1 MRAKHWLAICIVAL
15 LADIFTLH
23 LNQHIIRLITKPMIV
38 LPLIGLVLSRFTK
51 IKSSRKYL
59 LLFALLSAWVGDI
72 VLIFATKSNNLY
84 LIGIF
89 SFLIAQIL
97 YSALFLQFKKKHSNW
112 LWLTGIVCYS
122 YGILLFLFFK
132 PHLDESLKTHVMV
145 YMLIIC
151 TMLILSFHIEKSV
164 TQKLI
169 ALGAVLFILSDTLLA
184 NQMFYRKWMLGDQVL
199 MILYGLAQMLITIG
213 VIEHLETM
221 QFVFNRAEGQ
231 KENPKSLITQ
241 PSGGNLL

>member
-1 MRAKHWLAICIVAL
+1 MRAKHWLAICMIAL

-23 LNQHIIRLITKPMIV
+23 LHIIIIRLITKPMIV
-38 LPLIGLVLSRFTK
+38 LPLIGLVLSCFGH
-51 IKSSRKYL
+51 IQSNQKYL
-59 LLFALLSAWVGDI
+59 LLFALSSAWIGDI

-97 YSALFLQFKKKHSNW
+97 YSVLFLQFKRKNSDW
-112 LWLTGIVCYS
+112 LWLTSIACYG

-132 PHLDESLKTHVMV
+132 PHLDEGLKTPVMV

-169 ALGAVLFILSDTLLA
+169 ALGAVLFILSDTILA
-184 NQMFYRKWMLGDQVL
+184 NQMFYHKWMLGDQVL
-199 MILYGLAQMLITIG
+199 MVLYGLAQMLITFG
-213 VIEHLETM
+213 VIEHWETKKLM
-221 QFVFNRAEGQ
+221 DKA
-231 KENPKSLITQ
+231 
-241 PSGGNLL
+241 